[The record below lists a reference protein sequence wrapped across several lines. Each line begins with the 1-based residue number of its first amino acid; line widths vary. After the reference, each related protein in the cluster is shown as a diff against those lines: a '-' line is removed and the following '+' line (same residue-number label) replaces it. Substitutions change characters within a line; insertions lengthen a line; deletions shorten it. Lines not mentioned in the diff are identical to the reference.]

1 MGKRIK
7 KKNVKMSKKINKKK
21 KIKKMDLL
29 FSNYFI
35 LCFIFII
42 LGILLFYFSI
52 KIKEKNSILEALFSL
67 ILIASMVSIFSMLL
81 GTVLLGALISF
92 IYIGS
97 VVILFLFCIMML
109 DLHEKQRISIITNVK
124 RVFFLKIKE
133 YKKNYLDKYLDNIL
147 LFICIFLFSTK
158 LIIYIYFPMRE
169 TYYLDEIYQTNKN
182 NFIYSSADTKANDL
196 DNLQLDNYLDPYNYF
211 GFLQNISSIFTDYI
225 S

>member
-1 MGKRIK
+1 
-7 KKNVKMSKKINKKK
+7 
-21 KIKKMDLL
+21 MDLL

-109 DLHEKQRISIITNVK
+109 DLHEKQRVSIITNVK

>member
-1 MGKRIK
+1 
-7 KKNVKMSKKINKKK
+7 
-21 KIKKMDLL
+21 MDLL
-29 FSNYFI
+29 FANYFI

-109 DLHEKQRISIITNVK
+109 DLHEKQRVSIITKVK
-124 RVFFLKIKE
+124 NVFFLKIKE
-133 YKKNYLDKYLDNIL
+133 YKKNYFDKYLDNIL

-158 LIIYIYFPMRE
+158 LVIYLYFPMRE
-169 TYYLDEIYQTNKN
+169 TYYLDEIYQTSRN
-182 NFIYSSADTKANDL
+182 IYSSTDTKNNDL
-196 DNLQLDNYLDPYNYF
+196 NNLQLDNYLDPYNYF